1 MKLSHSLP
9 IGLIALSVWLVGAA
23 DTPKQLSSDVQ
34 IRAMQDELARSKT
47 LALSNLDKP
56 YFIQYTTS
64 DTEEFAASATLG
76 GLIGLTD
83 AHVRQPRIDIR
94 VGGYDF
100 DNTNSIYSGTA
111 SFGLFPLDDN
121 YAAMRSRSMAG
132 DGFSLQKFGGPDQ
145 SQTYRP
151 ARDCRS

>member
-1 MKLSHSLP
+1 MKRTRWIA
-9 IGLIALSVWLVGAA
+9 IGLIPLFPLLAWAGDNAS
-23 DTPKQLSSDVQ
+23 KQLSPDVQ

-64 DTEEFAASATLG
+64 DTEEFTATASLG
-76 GLIGLTD
+76 GLISSTA
-83 AHVRQPRIDIR
+83 AHVRQPRIEIR

-111 SFGLFPLDDN
+111 SFGFFPL
-121 YAAMRSRSMAG
+121 
-132 DGFSLQKFGGPDQ
+132 
-145 SQTYRP
+145 
-151 ARDCRS
+151 